1 MKHGAPANHKISQ
14 QCLRDLLACHENIQ
28 KAHGQ
33 LNKYT
38 TMNPLLLLCCS
49 SALLSIVIHTSKRKL
64 RIESHIGSSSFLQI
78 EMCLCNPNDIHA
90 CPKFLTLL
98 NWPSCP
104 RWYTILGQMWGPE
117 SCISSI
123 CPPTNVLSNCW
134 IPVGVLTFSKTSVC
148 SHCVS
153 GSKWHLKKLQ
163 QISFHALVTHTK
175 LDDS

>member
-33 LNKYT
+33 LKYT
-38 TMNPLLLLCCS
+38 TMNPLLLLRCS

-64 RIESHIGSSSFLQI
+64 RIESHIWN
-78 EMCLCNPNDIHA
+78 MCLCNLNDIHA

-98 NWPSCP
+98 NQPSCP
-104 RWYTILGQMWGPE
+104 RWYTILGQMWGL
-117 SCISSI
+117 SLALAAF
-123 CPPTNVLSNCW
+123 CPATNVLSTCQ
-134 IPVGVLTFSKTSVC
+134 IPGGVLTFSKTSIC
-148 SHCVS
+148 SHCLS
-153 GSKWHLKKLQ
+153 GSKWHLQKLQ